1 MLKSHLVERAF
12 CREAKRMASQGL
24 RSNQLSFHK
33 GDLGSTDVVELLQ
46 FHFDQMRGTSPPE
59 ACHVLPLDGLKH
71 PAVTFWSAREKGR
84 LVGVGALK
92 EIAANHGEVKSMR
105 TAPEA
110 LGRGV
115 GSAVLAHIVSKARR
129 RGYERLSLET
139 GSTEPFAAALRL
151 YERDGFVPCGPFGD
165 YQDTPFTR
173 FFTREL

>member
-1 MLKSHLVERAF
+1 
-12 CREAKRMASQGL
+12 MASQGL
-24 RSNQLSFHK
+24 RSNQLTFHE
-33 GDLGSTDVVELLQ
+33 GDLDSADVVDLLH
-46 FHFDQMRGTSPPE
+46 FHFEQMQSTSPPE

-71 PAVTFWSAREKGR
+71 PAVTFWSAREDGH

-92 EIAANHGEVKSMR
+92 ELAPDHGEVKSMR

-115 GSAVLAHIVSKARR
+115 GSVVLAYIVTEARS
-129 RGYERLSLET
+129 RGYTRLSLET
-139 GSTEPFAAALRL
+139 GSTVPFAAALRL

-165 YQDTPFTR
+165 YRDTPFTR

>member
-1 MLKSHLVERAF
+1 MTLT
-12 CREAKRMASQGL
+12 
-24 RSNQLSFHK
+24 FHE
-33 GDLGSTDVVELLQ
+33 GDLDSGDVVDLLR
-46 FHFDQMRGTSPPE
+46 FHFDQMRSTSPPE
-59 ACHVLPLDGLKH
+59 ACHVLPLDGLKD
-71 PAVTFWSAREKGR
+71 PAVTFWSAREQGR

-92 EIAANHGEVKSMR
+92 ELAPDHGEVKSMR
-105 TAPEA
+105 TAPQA

-115 GSAVLAHIVSKARR
+115 GSAVLAHIVSEAER
-129 RGYERLSLET
+129 RGYTRLSLET

>member
-1 MLKSHLVERAF
+1 
-12 CREAKRMASQGL
+12 MASQGL
-24 RSNQLSFHK
+24 RSNQLELRFQE
-33 GDLGSTDVVELLQ
+33 GDLDSADVVELLR
-46 FHFDQMRGTSPPE
+46 FHFQQMQSTSPPE

-71 PAVTFWSAREKGR
+71 PTVTFWSAREGGW

-92 EIAANHGEVKSMR
+92 ELAPDHGEVKSMR

-115 GSAVLAHIVSKARR
+115 GSVVLAHIVAEARR
-129 RGYERLSLET
+129 RGYTRLSLET

-151 YERDGFVPCGPFGD
+151 YERDGFAPCGPFGD
-165 YQDTPFTR
+165 YRDTPFTC